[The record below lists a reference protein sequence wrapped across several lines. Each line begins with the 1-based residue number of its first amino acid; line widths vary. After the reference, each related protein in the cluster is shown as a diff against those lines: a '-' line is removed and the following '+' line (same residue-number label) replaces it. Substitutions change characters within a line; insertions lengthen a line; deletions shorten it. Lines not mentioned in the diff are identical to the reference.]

1 VANQRLRRKGRPKV
15 VAAADAAGSAADGV
29 LPKDVA
35 QRPNRFLQGLRWLA
49 GGSLLLG
56 ASLGLAWGAHH
67 YALTTPRFALTDLS
81 LQGQRRLTKEE
92 LLDLSGIRLGQNLL
106 SFEPQAVEAALV
118 KSPWVESARVVRR
131 LPGTLNVELVEREAR
146 AKAWLGE
153 KFFLVS
159 EKGEPFKEM
168 LPGDPEDLPVISGI
182 SLAELAR
189 DRRAEV
195 GRLGQAIDLLNEY
208 AHTSL
213 GAELE
218 AEELHWQDDGTVVLT
233 VGKTGLAL
241 YLGGAPWKKKL
252 LRATASV
259 AQSRAQGAMP
269 AALFL
274 DNEAHPERV
283 VVRAR

>member
-1 VANQRLRRKGRPKV
+1 MANQRLRRKGRPSV
-15 VAAADAAGSAADGV
+15 VAATDASASAPDGAA
-29 LPKDVA
+29 PSEGA
-35 QRPNRFLQGLRWLA
+35 NRSNWLVRGLRWVA
-49 GGSLLLG
+49 GGTILIG
-56 ASLGLAWGAHH
+56 VSLGLAWGAHH
-67 YALTTPRFALTDLS
+67 YALTTPRFALTDLNI
-81 LQGQRRLTKEE
+81 QGQRRLTKEE
-92 LLDLSGIRLGQNLL
+92 ILSLSNIRLGQNLL
-106 SFEPQAVEAALV
+106 SFEPEAVEAALV
-118 KSPWVESARVVRR
+118 TSPWVESARVIRR
-131 LPGTLNVELVEREAR
+131 MPGTLNVQLVEREAR

-168 LPGDPEDLPVISGI
+168 LPGDPEDLPIISGI

-208 AHTSL
+208 EHTSL
-213 GAELE
+213 GAELQV
-218 AEELHWQDDGTVVLT
+218 EELHWRDDGAVDLT

-241 YLGGAPWKKKL
+241 HLGTPPWKRKL
-252 LRATASV
+252 LRATSAV
-259 AQSRAQGAMP
+259 AQARAQGAMP